1 MECLVLSGPAV
12 GSGDKGVAGGQL
24 EQPRLIREAGRAVE
38 HSMGWVGGLQDAA
51 GDVEGGEGVPL
62 TTHHPD
68 ICPGGRLV
76 PHLQGR
82 LEVISG
88 RSFSCQ
94 CSPNS

>member
-1 MECLVLSGPAV
+1 M
-12 GSGDKGVAGGQL
+12 GSGDMGVGGGQL

-51 GDVEGGEGVPL
+51 GDAEGGEGVPL

-76 PHLQGR
+76 PHFQER

-88 RSFSCQ
+88 RSSSCQ